1 MADLVTV
8 SGGSHGIKSL
18 SPAEHQAAVN
28 ALSKLASTDGAS
40 QGVASVLGGSLR
52 SATLSGGS
60 ALSQGIKVGSSNLV
74 GRGADTFAGG
84 VHSGATPTFSGIGSD
99 TVVAGSAVSSTTAAT
114 QQATSGGHS
123 SLSGD
128 TINIAG
134 TTAAS
139 VKSQAVPENKS
150 AGHTITL
157 SDKTTIT
164 LTGVHDVTKPH

>member
-1 MADLVTV
+1 MVDLVTV
-8 SGGSHGIKSL
+8 SGGSHGLNSL
-18 SPAEHQAAVN
+18 SPAEHQAAIN
-28 ALSKLASTDGAS
+28 ALAKLSSSTGAS

-60 ALSQGIKVGSSNLV
+60 ALSDGVKAGSSNLI

-84 VHSGATPTFSGIGSD
+84 AHSATTPTFAIGSD
-99 TVVAGSAVSSTTAAT
+99 TVVAGSAITSATEATKQASSGVHAN
-114 QQATSGGHS
+114 
-123 SLSGD
+123 LSGD

-139 VKSQAVPENKS
+139 VKSNVVQDSKS
-150 AGHTITL
+150 AGHTITM